1 MMKLKDLLVEN
12 VSDTIK
18 SIKDFVARNS
28 YFDAENEEKYTI
40 SFSTRKNGSV
50 SSETAS
56 PIDIKAGQALKN
68 EIQKRA
74 HEHGYKSDIQAF
86 MAAEQLAAKEVELKE
101 MMIYQGRGGMWDDW
115 LAFQQEMKR
124 SREEE
129 EREQRIAKQKR
140 KQAILRAFEWTIAT
154 IIALTAVG
162 MISWL
167 ALIIIQYQK

>member
-1 MMKLKDLLVEN
+1 MLAELAAANAAFDV
-12 VSDTIK
+12 IK
-18 SIKDFVARNS
+18 QTLANGREIYDAGEALAK
-28 YFDAENEEKYTI
+28 YF
-40 SFSTRKNGSV
+40 G
-50 SSETAS
+50 
-56 PIDIKAGQALKN
+56 LKN

-86 MAAEQLAAKEVELKE
+86 MAAEQLAAKEAELKE

-115 LAFQQEMKR
+115 LSFQQEMKR

-129 EREQRIAKQKR
+129 EREKRIAKQKR

-154 IIALTAVG
+154 VIALTAVG

-167 ALIIIQYQK
+167 AFIIVQYQK

>member
-1 MMKLKDLLVEN
+1 MLAELAAANAAFDV
-12 VSDTIK
+12 IK
-18 SIKDFVARNS
+18 QTLANGREIYDAGEALAK
-28 YFDAENEEKYTI
+28 YF
-40 SFSTRKNGSV
+40 G
-50 SSETAS
+50 
-56 PIDIKAGQALKN
+56 LKN

-86 MAAEQLAAKEVELKE
+86 MAAEQLSAKEAELKE

-154 IIALTAVG
+154 IIALAAVG
-162 MISWL
+162 IVSWL

>member
-1 MMKLKDLLVEN
+1 MLAELAAANAAFDV
-12 VSDTIK
+12 IK
-18 SIKDFVARNS
+18 QTLANGREIYDAGEALAK
-28 YFDAENEEKYTI
+28 YF
-40 SFSTRKNGSV
+40 G
-50 SSETAS
+50 
-56 PIDIKAGQALKN
+56 LKN

-86 MAAEQLAAKEVELKE
+86 MASEQLAAKEAELKE

-129 EREQRIAKQKR
+129 EREKRIAKQKR
-140 KQAILRAFEWTIAT
+140 KQAILRAFEWSIAT
-154 IIALTAVG
+154 VIALSAIG

>member
-1 MMKLKDLLVEN
+1 MLAELAAANAAFDV
-12 VSDTIK
+12 IK
-18 SIKDFVARNS
+18 QTLANGREIYDAGEALAK
-28 YFDAENEEKYTI
+28 YF
-40 SFSTRKNGSV
+40 G
-50 SSETAS
+50 
-56 PIDIKAGQALKN
+56 LKN

-86 MAAEQLAAKEVELKE
+86 MAAEQLAAKEAELKE

-129 EREQRIAKQKR
+129 EREKRIAKQKR
-140 KQAILRAFEWTIAT
+140 KLAILRAFEWTIAT
-154 IIALTAVG
+154 IIALAAVG

>member
-1 MMKLKDLLVEN
+1 MLAELAAANAAFDV
-12 VSDTIK
+12 IK
-18 SIKDFVARNS
+18 QTLANGREIYDAGEALAK
-28 YFDAENEEKYTI
+28 YF
-40 SFSTRKNGSV
+40 G
-50 SSETAS
+50 
-56 PIDIKAGQALKN
+56 LKN

-86 MAAEQLAAKEVELKE
+86 MAAEQLAAKEAELKE

-129 EREQRIAKQKR
+129 EREKRIAKQKR
-140 KQAILRAFEWTIAT
+140 KIAILRAFEWTIAT
-154 IIALTAVG
+154 VIALAAIG